1 MDKNSIVVSCLVRCT
16 EAADG
21 SFRVYVHQ
29 VQSGEENYFASLEE
43 ALAFM
48 KEEWE
53 SFRHQ

>member
-1 MDKNSIVVSCLVRCT
+1 MDKNSIVVSYLVRCT

-29 VQSGEENYFASLEE
+29 VQSGEESYFATFDE

-48 KEEWE
+48 KEEWKMV
-53 SFRHQ
+53 RQQ